1 MTLGDKLSSL
11 RRTHNFTQEQ
21 LAELLGVSR
30 QAVSKWESGTA
41 YPETDKLIRISKLFD
56 CSLDYL
62 LRDDWETDGAVQAD
76 DSAVPPRK
84 CFRERMSNRT
94 LLGMPLWHVGRN
106 AAGFIAVGYNA
117 RGVIAIGLRARG
129 VVSLGLLSVGV
140 ISWGT
145 VSLGL
150 IALGALAVGLLSA
163 GAFSVG
169 VLSAGS
175 VSLGMLSFGS
185 VAFGDF
191 SVGALSIGQYLA
203 IGDRARAM
211 IALGDTEA
219 TGTVFQKVGE
229 LSASELATV
238 TQWLNDA
245 VPSYLSWA
253 KDIVMRLL

>member
-1 MTLGDKLSSL
+1 MTLSDKLSDL
-11 RRTHNFTQEQ
+11 RRMRHLTQEQ

-62 LRDDWETDGAVQAD
+62 LRDDLEADGTVQAD
-76 DSAVPPRK
+76 EPAARPR
-84 CFRERMSNRT
+84 FRKRTSKRT
-94 LLGMPLWHVGRN
+94 LLGMPLWQIGRN

-117 RGVIAIGLRARG
+117 RGAIAIGLRARG
-129 VVSLGLLSVGV
+129 IVSLGLMSIGVISGGSLSLGLLSF
-140 ISWGT
+140 
-145 VSLGL
+145 
-150 IALGALAVGLLSA
+150 GALSVGLLSA
-163 GAFSVG
+163 GGCSFG
-169 VLSAGS
+169 LLSAGAI
-175 VSLGMLSFGS
+175 SLGLLSFGA
-185 VAFGDF
+185 VAIGDF

-219 TGTVFQKVGE
+219 TGSVFHKVGE
-229 LSASELATV
+229 LSAAERSTI

-245 VPSYLSWA
+245 VPSYLTWA